1 MTIPLRIRLLLRALQ
16 ARDRLRLARLQRAH
30 PGVQLHPTSS
40 TNLAVAR
47 WELAP
52 GARVVVEEG
61 VVAERMPGALRIH
74 VAEGGELRI
83 GAGTWLRTEVAP
95 VQVVVYPGARIELG
109 PEGFL
114 NGCSLSAK
122 TAIECGRRVWLG
134 PGTRL
139 YDADQHDIDAET
151 PEGSEPI
158 RLGDYTWI
166 ASGVTLL
173 KGATIGA
180 HCVVGAHSLVGGAI
194 PDHSLAFGV
203 PARVRGSVGDRS
215 SVLP

>member
-1 MTIPLRIRLLLRALQ
+1 MLRALQ
-16 ARDRLRLARLQRAH
+16 ARDRRRLARLRRTY
-30 PGVQLHPTSS
+30 PGVTFAPSASS
-40 TNLAVAR
+40 NLAVAR
-47 WELAP
+47 WELASD
-52 GARVVVEEG
+52 ARVVIEDG
-61 VVAERMPGALRIH
+61 VVAERMPGALRVH
-74 VAEGGELRI
+74 VAAGGSLRI

-95 VQVVVYPGARIELG
+95 VQIVVYPGARVEIG

-114 NGCSLSAK
+114 NGCALSAK

-134 PGTRL
+134 PGTRV

-151 PEGSEPI
+151 PERSEAV
-158 RLGDYTWI
+158 RMGDYTWV
-166 ASGVTLL
+166 ASGVTVL

-180 HCVVGAHSLVGGAI
+180 HCVVGAHSLIGGEI